1 MTREEFKK
9 TNDYKLLTRAL
20 TSNYPW
26 ILGIEPDNL
35 FEEWWDRF
43 ETLISFNIV
52 ISMEK
57 FLQSYPYMT
66 PYDWTIYRIDKE
78 GFFSSQLGASYYC
91 EDEGNCPKDGIKI
104 HLEVDDFCQNSLE
117 RASKVLPKGL
127 LSGRKRVSIYNFIS
141 LK

>member
-66 PYDWTIYRIDKE
+66 PYDWTIRRIDTE
-78 GFFSSQLGASYYC
+78 GFFESQLGASYYC
-91 EDEGNCPKDGIKI
+91 EDVQNCPQDGIKI

>member
-104 HLEVDDFCQNSLE
+104 HLKC
-117 RASKVLPKGL
+117 
-127 LSGRKRVSIYNFIS
+127 
-141 LK
+141 